1 MNKAKQISDIERKIA
16 AAQRQKLA
24 IESRQ
29 DFLKFVKFTMPD
41 PDDPNDI
48 ELSLF
53 KDAKH
58 HRALAKVLEKVEKG
72 HIPRLIVCMPPRHGK
87 SELISRRFIPWLMGK
102 DSYRNVIFATYNEDF
117 AKDFGADCRNIMS
130 LPQYK
135 TIFPQFSFRKGGAS
149 KSRIQSG
156 SGGMSVFV
164 GRGGSIT
171 GRGGDF
177 VILDD
182 PIKDSLEAGS
192 PTLREQLWQWFT
204 QVLMTRLMTASASIV
219 IVQTRWHEDDL
230 IGRLTDPTNPHFTQ
244 EEAEKSKIINL
255 PAIPEENATAPLAF
269 SSVAIRFSNADTV
282 GFDIRVYK

>member
-1 MNKAKQISDIERKIA
+1 MATAKQINDLEKRISAAKRQKIA
-16 AAQRQKLA
+16 
-24 IESRQ
+24 IEGRD

-41 PDDPNDI
+41 PEDFDNTEMSI
-48 ELSLF
+48 F

-87 SELISRRFIPWLMGK
+87 SELISRRFIPWLVGK
-102 DSYRNVIFATYNEDF
+102 DNYRNIIFATYNEDF
-117 AKDFGADCRNIMS
+117 AKDFGADCRAIMTS
-130 LPQYK
+130 PQYK
-135 TIFPQFSFRKGGAS
+135 HVFPHHSLRQGGAS
-149 KSRIQSG
+149 KSRIQTG

-192 PTLREQLWQWFT
+192 PTLREQLWTWFT

-230 IGRLTDPTNPHFTQ
+230 IGRLTDPTNPHYTP
-244 EEAEKSKIINL
+244 EEAAK
-255 PAIPEENATAPLAF
+255 
-269 SSVAIRFSNADTV
+269 
-282 GFDIRVYK
+282 